1 MGIHKYSLSVLN
13 SPESLFCQKSPREWR
28 VDDSSRLL
36 DARRRLEHDEKT
48 MTLSPVEMESHSSI
62 GEGSA
67 KIFRPAK
74 FRIVRLRS

>member
-1 MGIHKYSLSVLN
+1 M
-13 SPESLFCQKSPREWR
+13 F
-28 VDDSSRLL
+28 DDSSRLL

-74 FRIVRLRS
+74 FRIVRLRSEILGVSRISALFAPIHLALL